1 MKKGSVSA
9 SFGPS
14 SAASAEFII
23 AEYVSTDDDYDDGQ
37 ILHLRI
43 FVLYVWRTPE
53 RVAVSIGERS

>member
-1 MKKGSVSA
+1 MSG

-23 AEYVSTDDDYDDGQ
+23 AGYVSTDDDYDDGR

-43 FVLYVWRTPE
+43 FVIYVWGTLE
-53 RVAVSIGERS
+53 RVAVSIGERSK